1 MKIWLGFFPKWDGK
15 FANFR
20 CFLGINGWIL
30 QFYPID
36 MNLKPI
42 FLDSTGIFWSDM
54 GQLIFLR
61 PKMQPWEFYYTF
73 GHETYVVAENVS

>member
-1 MKIWLGFFPKWDGK
+1 
-15 FANFR
+15 
-20 CFLGINGWIL
+20 
-30 QFYPID
+30 